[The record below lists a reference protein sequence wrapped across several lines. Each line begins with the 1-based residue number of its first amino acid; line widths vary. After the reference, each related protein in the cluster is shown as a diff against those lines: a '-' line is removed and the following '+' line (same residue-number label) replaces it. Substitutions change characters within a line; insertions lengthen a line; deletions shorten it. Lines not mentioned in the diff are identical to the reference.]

1 MTRVRCM
8 ELDGRFG
15 RQGGGWGGREEG
27 EEEERPE
34 AEAASDVY
42 MKEGLNILP
51 HM

>member
-15 RQGGGWGGREEG
+15 RQGG

-34 AEAASDVY
+34 AEAVSDVY

>member
-1 MTRVRCM
+1 M

-15 RQGGGWGGREEG
+15 RQGGRGGGWGGRR